1 MTRFKTNTPLNEAK
15 AMPLAEGSDV
25 LSDRIG
31 FLPARPCDNRK
42 TPMQDGGAR
51 DRRTD
56 ANLLRA

>member
-1 MTRFKTNTPLNEAK
+1 MTRFKTNTPFNEAK

-42 TPMQDGGAR
+42 TPMQDAVREIGGP
-51 DRRTD
+51 TQTC
-56 ANLLRA
+56 